1 LQPKLHLQWELRTL
15 NPLDRREVVPE
26 ERGNMN
32 WTDTSAARRMWRRGM
47 AALGAT
53 AALTVG
59 IAISSAGADGTA
71 PQTPGVM
78 PPSSTVQGKTY
89 SQWSAAQWQWT
100 IQQQDVTHHPDSPVV
115 DPNPGTA
122 AQPEPVN
129 CALGQ
134 TGTVWF
140 LAGTTSFQTYSTAYR
155 SCSVPAGV
163 FLFFPV
169 LDVWNDNLSCPNTPP
184 GTLTGQQLRQ
194 IVKQQTDTIIPN
206 SMNVTVDGR
215 SVKGLTDSTTAYR
228 AAANG
233 FTYTLPADN
242 ALSAFCPGDPFP
254 AGTSPPSPPGAY
266 ADGVYI
272 MLAPLAAGVHHIS
285 FAGAESGSPVF
296 GPFSE
301 DVTYTITV
309 TG

>member
-1 LQPKLHLQWELRTL
+1 
-15 NPLDRREVVPE
+15 
-26 ERGNMN
+26 
-32 WTDTSAARRMWRRGM
+32 
-47 AALGAT
+47 
-53 AALTVG
+53 
-59 IAISSAGADGTA
+59 
-71 PQTPGVM
+71 M

-100 IQQQDVTHHPDSPVV
+100 LEQQDVADSPVV

-122 AQPEPVN
+122 TQPEPVN

-140 LAGTTSFQTYSTAYR
+140 LAGTTALQGYTRAYR

-169 LDVWNDNLSCPNTPP
+169 LDVWIDNLSCPGTPP
-184 GTLTGQQLRQ
+184 GTLTGPQLRQ
-194 IVKQQTDTIIPN
+194 IVQQQTDTIIPN
-206 SMNVTVDGR
+206 SMTVTVDGR

-254 AGTSPPSPPGAY
+254 AGTSPPSPGAY

-272 MLAPLAAGVHHIS
+272 MLAPLSAGVHHIS
-285 FAGAESGSPVF
+285 FAGAQSGGPVF
-296 GPFSE
+296 GPFS
-301 DVTYTITV
+301 DNVTYTITV